1 MQKNKKEIAFFASI
15 LAFVLLLGFNFL
27 KSIDIII
34 SNKIRVLWSP
44 LLNKFMILITSIS
57 NLKTMLVLSA
67 LLLII
72 LIYRKKE
79 KQALITLF
87 ALLITAMAGELLKLI
102 FHRTRPIPSL
112 ISAIGYSFPSI
123 HSAISCLFFLLLI
136 YYFKDDIKNLVL
148 KKLFI
153 FSSVLLFLLIG
164 FSRIYLNVHWFSD
177 VIAGFCMGAFM
188 FYLLICL
195 EPEKVKLSGPQKAK
209 LFAEKEKI

>member
-67 LLLII
+67 LPLII
-72 LIYRKKE
+72 LVYRKKE

-87 ALLITAMAGELLKLI
+87 ALLITTMA
-102 FHRTRPIPSL
+102 
-112 ISAIGYSFPSI
+112 
-123 HSAISCLFFLLLI
+123 
-136 YYFKDDIKNLVL
+136 
-148 KKLFI
+148 
-153 FSSVLLFLLIG
+153 
-164 FSRIYLNVHWFSD
+164 
-177 VIAGFCMGAFM
+177 
-188 FYLLICL
+188 L
-195 EPEKVKLSGPQKAK
+195 E
-209 LFAEKEKI
+209 

>member
-112 ISAIGYSFPSI
+112 ISATGYSFPATSG
-123 HSAISCLFFLLLI
+123 AGLPRTRLR
-136 YYFKDDIKNLVL
+136 
-148 KKLFI
+148 
-153 FSSVLLFLLIG
+153 
-164 FSRIYLNVHWFSD
+164 SR
-177 VIAGFCMGAFM
+177 
-188 FYLLICL
+188 
-195 EPEKVKLSGPQKAK
+195 AK
-209 LFAEKEKI
+209 T